1 MTIAE
6 NIRLEQEMSIIRDP
20 LDQTKQMT
28 VNADGSISV
37 SPVKASSSFTYAE
50 DWNAAL
56 TSSYQKVA
64 TTTTSTR
71 SLRMSAACNAT
82 AYDIEYQVVAS
93 GAAAPTTTGQALL
106 AGDDFLAGIPVGD
119 IYARSATAQKLI
131 VWRA

>member
-1 MTIAE
+1 MTSEVQI
-6 NIRLEQEMSIIRDP
+6 
-20 LDQTKQMT
+20 LDYLGRQVTPSNPM
-28 VNADGSISV
+28 
-37 SPVKASSSFTYAE
+37 PSSAYAPAITYTE

-82 AYDIEYQVVAS
+82 AYDIEYQVVAA

-106 AGDDFLAGIPVGD
+106 AGDDFAAGIPVGD